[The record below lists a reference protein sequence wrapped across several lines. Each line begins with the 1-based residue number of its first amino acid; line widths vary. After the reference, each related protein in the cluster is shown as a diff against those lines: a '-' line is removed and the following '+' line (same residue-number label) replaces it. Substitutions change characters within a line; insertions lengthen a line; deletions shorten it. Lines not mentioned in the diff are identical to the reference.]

1 MSPCGCILSGDEHL
15 TKFKMI
21 RLGINLLTGAGLLNS
36 NVKVFTTGTESAIDA
51 VILIWNK
58 V

>member
-36 NVKVFTTGTESAIDA
+36 NVKVFTTGTESATGA
-51 VILIWNK
+51 VILI
-58 V
+58 